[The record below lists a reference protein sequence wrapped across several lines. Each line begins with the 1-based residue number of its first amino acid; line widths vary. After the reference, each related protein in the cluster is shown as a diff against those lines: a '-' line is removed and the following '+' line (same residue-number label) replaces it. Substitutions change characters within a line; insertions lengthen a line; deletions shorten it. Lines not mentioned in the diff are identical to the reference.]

1 MDGLMMDYPLT
12 IEFILRRG
20 ERLFGHRGSA
30 PRRPDKTIHRYTYA
44 DFVPRA
50 KKLAVALQHLG
61 LRRGD
66 RVATLCWNQY
76 EHVEAYF
83 GVPLAGMVLHTI
95 NPRLHPSDLTYI
107 VNDAEDRVLI
117 IDDTLLPV
125 LEKFRADVRIAHIV
139 VIEHG
144 AKAPAGAIGYEALLA
159 GANASAFAYPQLDED
174 GAAAMCYTSG
184 TTGRPKGVV
193 YSHRSLVLHSLGQ
206 AAGAV
211 GVLESDVV
219 LPVVPM
225 FHVNAW
231 GLPFTC
237 TMVGATQVHPGPHLD
252 AESLCDLFVG
262 EHVTYTA
269 GVPTIWLGLLRRL
282 DERPKEYD
290 LSRLRLLVVGGSAAP
305 KSLIRG
311 FDERHGLRV
320 LHAWGMTETTP
331 LGVVSSL
338 MSDLEQ
344 ADVETSLGYRATQ
357 GDPVPL
363 VAIRARREAGQEVPW
378 DGKSMGELE
387 VRGPWVAGAYYKS
400 PDSADRFTADGWFR
414 TGDIV
419 TIDPRGYVEIQD
431 RSKDLIKSGGEW
443 ISSVALENA
452 LMGHPAVAEAAVI
465 PIADEK
471 WSERPLAAVVLK
483 AGAKATPAEL
493 RDFLAPR
500 FPKFWL
506 PDAFEFVDAIPPTSA
521 GKFQKAALR
530 ERFRDRQASDQKSET
545 APGGAGPA
553 DPEW

>member
-1 MDGLMMDYPLT
+1 MMEYPLT
-12 IEFILRRG
+12 LAFILRRA
-20 ERLFGHRGSA
+20 ETLFGHKA
-30 PRRPDKTIHRYTYA
+30 IITRRPDKTIHRYTYS

-83 GVPLAGMVLHTI
+83 GVPLAGLVLHTI

-125 LEKFRADVRIAHIV
+125 LEKFRADVRIEHIV

-144 AKAPAGAIGYEALLA
+144 AKAPAGTIGYETLLA
-159 GANASAFAYPQLDED
+159 GADANAFAYPELDE
-174 GAAAMCYTSG
+174 GEAAAMCYTSG

-193 YSHRSLVLHSLGQ
+193 YSHRALVLHSLGQ
-206 AAGAV
+206 ASGAV

-252 AESLCDLFVG
+252 AESLCELFVG
-262 EHVTYTA
+262 AQDDA
-269 GVPTIWLGLLRRL
+269 GH
-282 DERPKEYD
+282 D
-290 LSRLRLLVVGGSAAP
+290 
-305 KSLIRG
+305 
-311 FDERHGLRV
+311 
-320 LHAWGMTETTP
+320 
-331 LGVVSSL
+331 
-338 MSDLEQ
+338 
-344 ADVETSLGYRATQ
+344 
-357 GDPVPL
+357 
-363 VAIRARREAGQEVPW
+363 VPW
-378 DGKSMGELE
+378 DGKTMGELQ
-387 VRGPWVAGAYYKS
+387 VRGPWVARAYYKS
-400 PDSADRFTADGWFR
+400 PESADRFTADGWFR

-419 TIDPRGYVEIQD
+419 TIDARGYVEIQD

-465 PIADEK
+465 AVPHAR
-471 WSERPLAAVVLK
+471 WQERPLAVVMFK
-483 AGAKATPAEL
+483 PGQSATADEL
-493 RDFLAPR
+493 RSFLAPS
-500 FPKFWL
+500 FAKWWL
-506 PDAFEFVDAIPPTSA
+506 PDSFEFVTEIPKSAA
-521 GKFQKAALR
+521 GKFRKTALR
-530 ERFRDRQASDQKSET
+530 ERFAT
-545 APGGAGPA
+545 APPVPPA
-553 DPEW
+553 S

>member
-1 MDGLMMDYPLT
+1 MMEYPLT
-12 IEFILRRG
+12 LAFILRRA
-20 ERLFGHRGSA
+20 ETLFGHKA
-30 PRRPDKTIHRYTYA
+30 IVTRRPDKTLHRYTYA

-50 KKLAVALQHLG
+50 KRLAVALQQLG

-76 EHVEAYF
+76 EHLEAYF
-83 GVPLAGMVLHTI
+83 GIPLAGNVLHTI
-95 NPRLHPSDLTYI
+95 NPRIHPSDLAYI
-107 VNDAEDRVLI
+107 MNDAEDRVLI
-117 IDDTLLPV
+117 IDDTLLPL
-125 LEKFRADVRIAHIV
+125 LEKFRADVRIEHIV

-144 AKAPAGAIGYEALLA
+144 AQAPAGTIGYETLLA
-159 GANASAFAYPQLDED
+159 GADANAFAYPELDERE
-174 GAAAMCYTSG
+174 AAAMCYTSG

-193 YSHRSLVLHSLGQ
+193 YSHRALVLHSLGQ
-206 AAGAV
+206 ASGAV

-231 GLPFTC
+231 GLPFTS

-252 AESLCDLFVG
+252 AESLCELFVG

-282 DERPKEYD
+282 DERPKDYD
-290 LSRLRLLVVGGSAAP
+290 LSRLRL
-305 KSLIRG
+305 
-311 FDERHGLRV
+311 

-338 MSDLEQ
+338 MSDLED
-344 ADVETSLGYRATQ
+344 ADVETRFGYRAKQ
-357 GDPVPL
+357 GYPVPL
-363 VAIRARREAGQEVPW
+363 IEIRARNDAGDEVGW

-387 VRGPWVAGAYYKS
+387 VRGPWVARAYYKS
-400 PDSADRFTADGWFR
+400 PESADRFTTDGWFR

-443 ISSVALENA
+443 ISSVAIENA

-465 PIADEK
+465 AVPHAR
-471 WSERPLAAVVLK
+471 WQERPLACVVFK
-483 AGAKATPAEL
+483 PGCTATADEL
-493 RDFLAPR
+493 RAFVAPS
-500 FPKFWL
+500 FAKWWL
-506 PDAFEFVDAIPPTSA
+506 PDAFEFVTEIPKTAA
-521 GKFQKAALR
+521 GKFRKTALR
-530 ERFRDRQASDQKSET
+530 ERFATARETSPAS
-545 APGGAGPA
+545 
-553 DPEW
+553 